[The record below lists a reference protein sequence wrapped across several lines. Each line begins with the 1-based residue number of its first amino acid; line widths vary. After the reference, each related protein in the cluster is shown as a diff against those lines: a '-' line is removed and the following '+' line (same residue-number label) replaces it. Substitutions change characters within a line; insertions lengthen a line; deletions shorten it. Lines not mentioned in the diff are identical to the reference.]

1 MELRQFR
8 SLITLV
14 ENDFSVSRTA
24 KALFLVQSAVSQH
37 IKSLEEEMATRLLVR
52 NGKRLVGL
60 TSVGKTVLHYAEC
73 ALADTQNIV
82 EACREHVEHNQG
94 LLRIGA
100 THTQARYI
108 LPPVIRSFN
117 RDYPKV
123 DLQIHQGTPQQLV
136 ELAMKNN
143 VDFSI
148 CTEALASQPKLT
160 TIPCYQWNRSIII
173 KPGHPILKEKE
184 ITLEVL
190 CDYPIITY
198 EYGFTGR
205 GTFNATFSSAGLT
218 PRVVLSASD
227 TDVIKTY
234 VREGMGAGII
244 ASMAYTPD
252 QDGDLIQ
259 KDLSHLFPWEQTK
272 IAYQKNKYL
281 RRYQIHFIE
290 LFQSCIS
297 QPERWFGLIPSD
309 ITAFPAKGIN
319 IESSKM
325 PGSTCNSVL

>member
-1 MELRQFR
+1 MELRQLR
-8 SLITLV
+8 SFIALV

-24 KALFLVQSAVSQH
+24 KALFLVQSAVSQQ
-37 IKSLEEEMATRLLVR
+37 IKSLEEELSTRLFVR
-52 NGKRLVGL
+52 NGKRLTGL
-60 TSVGKTVLHYAEC
+60 TNVGETVLHYAERTM
-73 ALADTQNIV
+73 ADTQNILD
-82 EACREHVEHNQG
+82 ACREHVEHNSG

-117 RDYPKV
+117 RDYPNIV
-123 DLQIHQGTPQQLV
+123 LQIHQGTPKQLV
-136 ELAMKNN
+136 ELAMKNI

-148 CTEALASQPKLT
+148 CTEALASQPELT
-160 TIPCYQWNRSIII
+160 SIPCYKWNRSLIV
-173 KPGHPILKEKE
+173 KPGHPLLEE
-184 ITLEVL
+184 DITLETL
-190 CDYPIITY
+190 CNHPLVTY

-205 GTFNATFSSAGLT
+205 GTFNATFADAGLT
-218 PRVVLSASD
+218 PHVVLSAAD

-244 ASMAYTPD
+244 ASMAYTPN
-252 QDGDLIQ
+252 QDSDLLQ

-272 IAYQKNKYL
+272 IAYQKDKYL

-297 QPERWFGLIPSD
+297 QPERWFGLVPTD
-309 ITAFPAKGIN
+309 LVPLPNGQLNTQIN
-319 IESSKM
+319 KR
-325 PGSTCNSVL
+325 

>member
-1 MELRQFR
+1 MELRQFK
-8 SLITLV
+8 SLIALV

-24 KALFLVQSAVSQH
+24 KTLYLVQSAVSQH
-37 IKSLEEEMATRLLVR
+37 IKLLEEELGTRLLKR

-60 TSVGKTVLHYAEC
+60 TSVGETVLQYAER
-73 ALADTQNIV
+73 AIASTENIK
-82 EACREHVEHNQG
+82 EACREHIEHNQG

-117 RDYPKV
+117 RDYPKI

-136 ELAMKNN
+136 ELAMKNI

-148 CTEALASQPKLT
+148 CTEALASQPELT
-160 TIPCYQWNRSIII
+160 LIPCFKWNRSLIV
-173 KPGHPILKEKE
+173 KPGHPLLEGE
-184 ITLEVL
+184 ITLELL
-190 CDYPIITY
+190 CNYPIVTY

-205 GTFNATFSSAGLT
+205 GAFNATFTNIGLT

-244 ASMAYTPD
+244 ASMAYTPN
-252 QDGDLIQ
+252 QDSDLIQ

-272 IAYQKNKYL
+272 IAYQKDKYL

-290 LFQSCIS
+290 IFQSCIS
-297 QPERWFGLIPSD
+297 KPERWFGLIPTD
-309 ITAFPAKGIN
+309 IASQVHNT
-319 IESSKM
+319 S
-325 PGSTCNSVL
+325 

>member
-1 MELRQFR
+1 MELRQYR
-8 SLITLV
+8 SLIALV

-37 IKSLEEEMATRLLVR
+37 IKLLEEELGAQLLIR

-60 TSVGKTVLHYAEC
+60 TPVGKTVLHYAERI
-73 ALADTQNIV
+73 LADTQNIT
-82 EACREHVEHNQG
+82 EACREHVEHDQG
-94 LLRIGA
+94 QLRIGA

-117 RDYPKV
+117 RDYPKI
-123 DLQIHQGTPQQLV
+123 DLQIHQGRPQQLV
-136 ELAMKNN
+136 ELAMKNI

-148 CTEALASQPKLT
+148 CTEALAAQPKLT
-160 TIPCYQWNRSIII
+160 SIPCYKWNRSLIV
-173 KPGHPILKEKE
+173 KPGHPLLKNE

-190 CDYPIITY
+190 CNHPVVTY

-205 GTFNATFSSAGLT
+205 GTFNATFAEAGLT

-259 KDLSHLFPWEQTK
+259 KDLSHLFPWEETK
-272 IAYQKNKYL
+272 IAYQKDKYL

-297 QPERWFGLIPSD
+297 QPERWFGLIPTDLIPLS
-309 ITAFPAKGIN
+309 N
-319 IESSKM
+319 IK
-325 PGSTCNSVL
+325 PRK